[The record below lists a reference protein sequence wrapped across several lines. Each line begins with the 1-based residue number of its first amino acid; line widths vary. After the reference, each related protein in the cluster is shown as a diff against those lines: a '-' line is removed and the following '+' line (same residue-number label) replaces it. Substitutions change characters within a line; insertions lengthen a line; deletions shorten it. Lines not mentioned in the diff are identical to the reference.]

1 MSNTYIKIK
10 CAATNVHKTPDGI
23 GKKLAKVD
31 FTEEVPQAN
40 PDFHNMIGEVAF
52 WLIEFENDSYFPN
65 REIGLDA
72 REQPL
77 MIMPWRKNYGYW
89 TDNNLVIKDFRSNFE
104 TANISKE
111 EFEQQWKL
119 FEAGH

>member
-10 CAATNVHKTPDGI
+10 CAATKAHKTPDGI

-40 PDFHNMIGEVAF
+40 PDFHKTIGEVAF

-89 TDNNLVIKDFRSNFE
+89 TDNNLVIKDFRRNFE
-104 TANISKE
+104 TVDISKE

-119 FEAGH
+119 FEAKH